1 MERRYPPRM
10 SKNYSSLER
19 QYWLQTKARGK
30 GRFIWREVLFSLLIC
45 LVVVVGVPALA
56 GQSRSFSVA
65 ILTVAVMLPICLL
78 GGYLTGRWKWKELE
92 KKYPDN
98 SLPPWE

>member
-1 MERRYPPRM
+1 M
-10 SKNYSSLER
+10 SKSYASLDR
-19 QYWLQTKARGK
+19 KYWLQTKAKGK
-30 GRFIWREVLFSLLIC
+30 RRFIWREVLFSLLIC
-45 LVVVVGVPALA
+45 LVVVVGVPALE
-56 GQSRSFSVA
+56 GHTRSFSVQSA

-78 GGYLTGRWKWKELE
+78 GGYLTGSWKWKELE